1 MIRKTITPQIGILG
15 IALFS
20 MIDLM
25 VINTTYL
32 NHDSF
37 QEPNENTFVFQKSKA
52 DEEILKDTSFFRVF
66 NFGGNAFAENFTP
79 YYYNSVGGYHAAKL
93 RIYQDLIEKHFTR
106 QPNIYVLNMLNTK
119 YFIQKD
125 QRYVTEGYQPNPGAM
140 GNAWFVNNIQLVKTA
155 DEEMKSLDSFD
166 VKQTA
171 FVREAWGKGL
181 KTSYTNDSAD
191 FIRLVHNDNDIIN
204 YTSQAKTDQ
213 FAVLSE
219 IYYPAGWKAFIDNK
233 EVPIIRVN
241 YVLRGIS
248 VPAGNHAIQFRFEP
262 QAYLTG
268 KTLTKVFSWLILAA
282 LVVVAFLAWK
292 QTQNTKPASAKTPSK
307 AA

>member
-1 MIRKTITPQIGILG
+1 M
-15 IALFS
+15 FS
-20 MIDLM
+20 TYIFCMIDLM

-32 NHDSF
+32 NHESY
-37 QEPNENTFVFQKSKA
+37 QEPNENTMVFQKSKA
-52 DEEILKDTSFFRVF
+52 DEEILKDTSFYRVF
-66 NFGGNAFAENFTP
+66 NFAGNAFAENFTP
-79 YYYNSVGGYHAAKL
+79 YYYNSIGGYHAAKL
-93 RIYQDLIEKHFTR
+93 RIYQDLIERQFAQ

-119 YFIQKD
+119 YFIQKN
-125 QRYVTEGYQPNPGAM
+125 QQYITEGYQPNPGAL
-140 GNAWFVNNIQLVKTA
+140 GNAWFVNNLQFVKTA
-155 DEEMKSLDSFD
+155 DEEMKALDSFD
-166 VKQTA
+166 AKQTA
-171 FVREAWGKGL
+171 FVREEWGKGL

-248 VPAGNHAIQFRFEP
+248 VPAGNHTIQFRFEP
-262 QAYLTG
+262 QGYLTG
-268 KTLTKVFSWLILAA
+268 KSLTTIFSWLMLVA
-282 LVVVAFLAWK
+282 LVAAAYLTWR
-292 QTQNTKPASAKTPSK
+292 QTQNTKPAPANKPPK